1 MTTEYRNSIAT
12 SSKKNLERL
21 RINFF
26 PAFCPAAILY
36 NGKSRENVM
45 GLTDLC
51 FIEIDHIKTEKKVD
65 MAMSILRDDRN
76 VLLASRSVSGNGIH
90 ILVRYRM
97 KDEDVA
103 PQIDTMSPKK
113 MQKQYRWVFDILGRQ
128 YQEMLQLKMV
138 SDDMDLRFDPQG
150 NFIEEVD

>member
-1 MTTEYRNSIAT
+1 
-12 SSKKNLERL
+12 
-21 RINFF
+21 
-26 PAFCPAAILY
+26 
-36 NGKSRENVM
+36 M

-51 FIEIDHIKTEKKVD
+51 FIDIDHIKTEKKVD

-76 VLLASRSVSGNGIH
+76 VLLASRSVSGNGIY

-103 PQIDTMSPKK
+103 PQIDTMSSKK

>member
-1 MTTEYRNSIAT
+1 
-12 SSKKNLERL
+12 
-21 RINFF
+21 
-26 PAFCPAAILY
+26 
-36 NGKSRENVM
+36 M

-51 FIEIDHIKTEKKVD
+51 FIDIDHIKTEKKVD

-90 ILVRYRM
+90 ILVRYRI

-103 PQIDTMSPKK
+103 PQIDNMSPKK

-128 YQEMLQLKMV
+128 Y
-138 SDDMDLRFDPQG
+138 
-150 NFIEEVD
+150 

>member
-1 MTTEYRNSIAT
+1 
-12 SSKKNLERL
+12 
-21 RINFF
+21 
-26 PAFCPAAILY
+26 
-36 NGKSRENVM
+36 
-45 GLTDLC
+45 
-51 FIEIDHIKTEKKVD
+51 
-65 MAMSILRDDRN
+65 MSILRDDRN

-97 KDEDVA
+97 KDEDAA

>member
-1 MTTEYRNSIAT
+1 
-12 SSKKNLERL
+12 
-21 RINFF
+21 
-26 PAFCPAAILY
+26 
-36 NGKSRENVM
+36 
-45 GLTDLC
+45 
-51 FIEIDHIKTEKKVD
+51 
-65 MAMSILRDDRN
+65 
-76 VLLASRSVSGNGIH
+76 
-90 ILVRYRM
+90 M

>member
-1 MTTEYRNSIAT
+1 
-12 SSKKNLERL
+12 
-21 RINFF
+21 
-26 PAFCPAAILY
+26 
-36 NGKSRENVM
+36 
-45 GLTDLC
+45 
-51 FIEIDHIKTEKKVD
+51 
-65 MAMSILRDDRN
+65 MSILRDDRN

-90 ILVRYRM
+90 ILVRYRI